1 MELRGFK
8 NCGHRPLYIFY
19 EFAETNNKKCFFF
32 PLWLT
37 FLRDSSKFQKNIYH
51 LLPEI
56 ERKRKMYFE
65 FIPKVFTKGSEG
77 RFAYIAIFYI

>member
-19 EFAETNNKKCFFF
+19 EFAETNKQKWYFF

-56 ERKRKMYFE
+56 ERKRKTCSGTLSLYPRCLLRAVRE
-65 FIPKVFTKGSEG
+65 DLLI
-77 RFAYIAIFYI
+77 